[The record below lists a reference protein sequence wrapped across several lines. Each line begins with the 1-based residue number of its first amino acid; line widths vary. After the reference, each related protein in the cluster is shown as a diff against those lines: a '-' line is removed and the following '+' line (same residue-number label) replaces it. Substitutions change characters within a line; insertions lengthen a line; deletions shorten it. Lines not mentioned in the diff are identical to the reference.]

1 MIKHIVMWKL
11 REEAEGGTA
20 AENAAKMKTML
31 EALQDRI
38 DVLEK
43 IEVGTDVFA
52 SAPECDVVLY
62 SEFKTRADLDAYQ
75 VHPEHQACV
84 AFVKKVVSDRR
95 VVDYEI

>member
-11 REEAEGGTA
+11 KEEAEGATA
-20 AENAAKMKTML
+20 TENAAKMKSML
-31 EALQDRI
+31 EALQD
-38 DVLEK
+38 K
-43 IEVGTDVFA
+43 IEVLGTIEVGIDVFA

-62 SEFKTRADLDAYQ
+62 SEFKTRADLDVYQ

-84 AFVKKVVSDRR
+84 AFIRNVVAERR